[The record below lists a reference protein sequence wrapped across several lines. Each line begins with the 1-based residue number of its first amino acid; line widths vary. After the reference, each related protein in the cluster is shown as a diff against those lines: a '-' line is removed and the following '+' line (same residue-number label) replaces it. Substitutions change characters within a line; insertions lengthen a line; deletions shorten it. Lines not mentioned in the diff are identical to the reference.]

1 MVGFKETRVVFSSD
15 FRKGISNV
23 INLFGVSNKNNYDN
37 EIRKI
42 RIKYSSNSVYEELSE
57 NWDTVGN
64 VLREAM
70 DEYKKEITGKKE
82 NQKKKKITKSVNKK
96 IKKLK
101 LLKY

>member
-1 MVGFKETRVVFSSD
+1 MVGFKENRVVFSSD

-70 DEYKKEITGKKE
+70 DEYKKEITG
-82 NQKKKKITKSVNKK
+82 TKK
-96 IKKLK
+96 IKKRRK
-101 LLKY
+101 

>member
-23 INLFGVSNKNNYDN
+23 INLFGVSNKKNYDN

-70 DEYKKEITGKKE
+70 DEYKKEITG
-82 NQKKKKITKSVNKK
+82 TKK
-96 IKKLK
+96 IKKRRK
-101 LLKY
+101 

>member
-70 DEYKKEITGKKE
+70 DEYKKEITG
-82 NQKKKKITKSVNKK
+82 TKK
-96 IKKLK
+96 IKKRRK
-101 LLKY
+101 

>member
-1 MVGFKETRVVFSSD
+1 MVGFKEARVVFSSD

-70 DEYKKEITGKKE
+70 DEYKKEITGA
-82 NQKKKKITKSVNKK
+82 KK
-96 IKKLK
+96 IKKRRK
-101 LLKY
+101 

>member
-1 MVGFKETRVVFSSD
+1 MVGFKKTIVVFSSD
-15 FRKGISNV
+15 FCKGISNV
-23 INLFGVSNKNNYDN
+23 INLFGVSNKNNYDD

-70 DEYKKEITGKKE
+70 DEYKKEITG
-82 NQKKKKITKSVNKK
+82 TKK
-96 IKKLK
+96 IKKRRK
-101 LLKY
+101 

>member
-15 FRKGISNV
+15 FCKGISNV

-57 NWDTVGN
+57 NWNTVGN

-70 DEYKKEITGKKE
+70 DEYKKR
-82 NQKKKKITKSVNKK
+82 NHRNKK
-96 IKKLK
+96 IKKKWQK
-101 LLKY
+101 LLLLVTQNVTR

>member
-23 INLFGVSNKNNYDN
+23 INLFGVSKKNNYDN

-70 DEYKKEITGKKE
+70 DEYKKEITG
-82 NQKKKKITKSVNKK
+82 TKK
-96 IKKLK
+96 IKKRRK
-101 LLKY
+101 